1 MSKQFYP
8 YVIFLPPKRKQEVLR
23 AIFRSRVSIDV
34 FKFSISQGISE
45 KIYQKD
51 LIKSL
56 GYSNKTIIEKL
67 KTLTDLRIFEED
79 MEKVETG
86 GRTVWVKYFVLSDL
100 GRWFALL
107 LAEEDALSKDKK
119 AEIVSRIFRSYV
131 VWAKN
136 LLEKL
141 DFEKEILEEIFLK
154 EMEKP
159 SLLS

>member
-1 MSKQFYP
+1 M
-8 YVIFLPPKRKQEVLR
+8 LR

-67 KTLTDLRIFEED
+67 KTLTYLRILEED
-79 MEKVETG
+79 MEKVETD
-86 GRTVWVKYFVLSDL
+86 GRTVWVKYYVLSDL

-107 LAEEDALSKDKK
+107 LAEEDALSNDEK